1 MLENEVGNR
10 EGGLPPNSRRP
21 ESLRTR
27 LHRTRIR
34 EMSREEIEKGA
45 KPGRGPMPSTPPSP
59 PPAPQPAPPPTQPD
73 RTKND

>member
-1 MLENEVGNR
+1 MLENEGWKPG

-59 PPAPQPAPPPTQPD
+59 SP
-73 RTKND
+73 RTTASASTNSTR